1 MRGAAINMDVR
12 TESEIAPAGV
22 AQLFAYPFRIFFLST
37 AVLAVSLVPV
47 WLLVLLGGFTP
58 PLALP
63 SLDWHQ
69 HEMLFGFLEAAI
81 AGFLLTAVCVWTSTD
96 RLHGAPLAGLWAVW
110 LAGRALLF
118 LGAGLPAVLVHG
130 VDLAFLPLVVLDA
143 GRRIVAAKQ
152 HRQLVIV
159 GILAAFWFMDA
170 YTPGKPPSGF
180 ASSSASKPPGNTSG
194 KKATRSFV
202 TLSSS

>member
-1 MRGAAINMDVR
+1 MDVR

-110 LAGRALLF
+110 LGAERFFSWVPVCRPCSSTAL
-118 LGAGLPAVLVHG
+118 
-130 VDLAFLPLVVLDA
+130 
-143 GRRIVAAKQ
+143 
-152 HRQLVIV
+152 
-159 GILAAFWFMDA
+159 
-170 YTPGKPPSGF
+170 
-180 ASSSASKPPGNTSG
+180 TS
-194 KKATRSFV
+194 RSCR
-202 TLSSS
+202 